1 MAKAGR
7 VLELLEA
14 LQDHGTATGPEL
26 AQRLGVDVR
35 TVRRDIV
42 ALRDLGIPVEGERGR
57 GGSYRL
63 KPGFR
68 VPPLMFTS
76 GEAAAVALGL
86 LAARRLGLEADSA
99 LRKVRQVLP
108 ERMRR
113 GVEALDHVLGFT
125 GEVEAAP
132 PDGETVLALADAAAR
147 GRKTAVIYTDSA
159 GVETARELSPHG
171 VVAHAGRWYV
181 AAFDHQRESLRTL
194 RADRVTLVD
203 VGATGTP
210 APDGFDATAYVS
222 RSLARVPWR
231 YEVEVLL
238 DCTVDEAARRFPA
251 TLAELDAVDGGTR
264 LRLRADSLD
273 WAAGLLAGAGCAFT
287 VVEPAE
293 LRAAVR
299 ALGER
304 LVEIGR

>member
-14 LQDHGTATGPEL
+14 LQDRGTATGPEL

-35 TVRRDIV
+35 TVRRDVV

-86 LAARRLGLEADSA
+86 LAARRLGLEADNA

-113 GVEALDHVLGFT
+113 GVESLDHVLGFT
-125 GEVEAAP
+125 GEVEASP
-132 PDGETVLALADAAAR
+132 PDGETLLALADAAAR
-147 GRKTAVIYTDSA
+147 GRRAAVIYTDSA

-171 VVAHAGRWYV
+171 VVAHGGRWYV

-203 VGATGTP
+203 VSGRGLA

-238 DCTVDEAARRFPA
+238 DCPLDEAAKRFPA
-251 TLAELDAVDGGTR
+251 TLAELDAVEDGTR

-273 WAAGLLAGAGCAFT
+273 WAAGLLAGAGCAFR
-287 VVEPAE
+287 VVGPDE

-304 LVEIGR
+304 LAAV

>member
-108 ERMRR
+108 DRMRR

-147 GRKTAVIYTDSA
+147 GRKAAVIYTDSA

-181 AAFDHQRESLRTL
+181 AAFDHQRQSLRTL

-203 VGATGTP
+203 VGAAGAP

-231 YEVEVLL
+231 YEVEVVL

-287 VVEPAE
+287 IVEPAE

-304 LVEIGR
+304 LVEIAA

>member
-14 LQDHGTATGPEL
+14 LQDRGTATGPEL
-26 AQRLGVDVR
+26 ARRLGVDVR

-99 LRKVRQVLP
+99 LGKVRRVLP
-108 ERMRR
+108 DRMRR
-113 GVEALDHVLGFT
+113 GVESLDSVLGFT

-132 PDGETVLALADAAAR
+132 PDGETLLALADAAAR
-147 GRKTAVIYTDSA
+147 GRRVAVIYTDSA

-171 VVAHAGRWYV
+171 VVAHGGRWYV
-181 AAFDHQRESLRTL
+181 AGFDHVRESLRLL
-194 RADRVTLVD
+194 RADRVSLVD
-203 VGATGTP
+203 VGGTGVP
-210 APDGFDATAYVS
+210 APEGFDATAFVS

-231 YEVEVLL
+231 YEVEVVLA
-238 DCTVDEAARRFPA
+238 CSVEEAARRFPA
-251 TLAELDAVDGGTR
+251 TLAELDAVGDETR
-264 LRLRADSLD
+264 LTLRADSLD
-273 WAAGLLAGAGCAFT
+273 WAAGLLAGAGCAFE
-287 VVEPAE
+287 VVRPEE
-293 LRAAVR
+293 LRDAVR
-299 ALGER
+299 ALGAR
-304 LVEIGR
+304 LAAV